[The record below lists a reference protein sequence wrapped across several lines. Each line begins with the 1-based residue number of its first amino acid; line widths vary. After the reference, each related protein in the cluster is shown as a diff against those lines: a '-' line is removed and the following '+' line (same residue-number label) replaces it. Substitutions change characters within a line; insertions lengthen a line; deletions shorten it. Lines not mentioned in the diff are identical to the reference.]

1 MCGIVGA
8 IAEREVRDILLEGL
22 KRLEYRGYDSAGL
35 ALIAQTPANAKKEP
49 SIDAVKTVGKVNKLV
64 SEVSRRQTSGRLGI
78 AHTRWATH
86 GKPTV
91 ANAHP
96 HRSGENLAIVH
107 NGIIENYEALRTAL
121 IKKGYEFSTET
132 DTETIAHLIH
142 SYQSTRQCSL
152 LDAVKL
158 AIKELEGAYGLCVID
173 SSEPDKL
180 IVARSGSPLVI
191 GVGMGENFVASDP
204 LALGQV
210 TDRFIYLEEGDIAQL
225 ELNAIH
231 IWHKGRKVKRDIT
244 TVAHQANESDKG
256 RYEHH
261 MLKEIFEQPRVIQDT
276 LDGRVSKNAVLE
288 QAFGLAAPELFDQV
302 KSVQIV
308 ACGTSSHAGLVA
320 KYWIESI
327 AKIPCQ
333 VDIAS
338 DYRYRDIIVTPGTLF
353 VTISQSGE
361 TADTLA
367 ALRYAKRRDYIAT
380 LAICNVATSS
390 LVREST
396 LSMLTMA
403 GQEIGVASTKAFTTQ
418 LAILL
423 VLAIVLGRRTGLTAT
438 AEKKLVKELHK
449 LPEAIERTL
458 ELKKQ
463 IKTIAKQFSDKNHS
477 LFLGR
482 GIQYPVAKEGALK
495 LKEISYIHAEAYP
508 AGELK
513 HGPLALVDNKMPV
526 VAVAPNNDLLG
537 KLKANLSEVSAR
549 GGKLYVF
556 ADESIGYES
565 EKRLKVINVPSCS
578 EILAPIVFTVP
589 LQLLSYYV
597 ALTKGTDVDHPRN
610 LAKSVT
616 VE

>member
-8 IAEREVRDILLEGL
+8 IAEREVREILLEGL

-35 ALIAQTPANAKKEP
+35 AFISPTSDSRATTINT
-49 SIDAVKTVGKVNKLV
+49 IKTVGKVNKLV
-64 SEVSRRQTSGRLGI
+64 TAAAKANAKASGRLGI

-86 GKPTV
+86 GKPSV

-96 HRSGENLAIVH
+96 HMSGSDIALVH
-107 NGIIENYEALRTAL
+107 NGIIENYEALRVEL
-121 IKKGYEFSTET
+121 KKAGYSFVTDT
-132 DTETIAHLIH
+132 DTETNAHLNH
-142 SYQSTRQCSL
+142 ANRAGGKVSL
-152 LDAVKL
+152 VAAVK
-158 AIKELEGAYGLCVID
+158 KTVKKLEGAYGLCVID
-173 SSEPDKL
+173 NTEPDKL
-180 IVARSGSPLVI
+180 VVARSGSPLVI
-191 GVGMGENFVASDP
+191 GVGIGENFVASDP

-210 TDRFIYLEEGDIAQL
+210 TDRFIYLEEGDIAQV
-225 ELNAIH
+225 ERQAIT
-231 IWHKGRKVKRDIT
+231 IWHKGKKVSRPTT
-244 TVAHQANESDKG
+244 TVKHQTDDSDKG
-256 RYEHH
+256 RYEHF
-261 MLKEIFEQPRVIQDT
+261 MLKEIYEQPRVIKNT
-276 LDGRVSKNAVLE
+276 LDGRVSKTSVLE
-288 QAFGLAAPELFDQV
+288 QAFGIKAPPIFD
-302 KSVQIV
+302 KINAVQIV

-320 KYWIESI
+320 KYWFESI

-338 DYRYRDIIVTPGTLF
+338 DYRYRDIIVQPNTLF

-367 ALRYAKRRDYIAT
+367 ALRYAKKLGYVAT
-380 LAICNVATSS
+380 LAVCNVATSS
-390 LVREST
+390 LVRESDI
-396 LSMLTMA
+396 SMLTMA

-418 LAILL
+418 LTILL
-423 VLAIVLGRRTGLTAT
+423 VLSIVLARRTGLSA
-438 AEKKLVKELHK
+438 AHEAKLVKELHK
-449 LPEAIERTL
+449 LPSIVDKTL
-458 ELKKQ
+458 GLRKQ
-463 IKTIAKQFSDKNHS
+463 IKTIAKQFSDKHHS

-513 HGPLALVDNKMPV
+513 HGPLALVDSKMPV

-549 GGKLYVF
+549 GGKLFVF
-556 ADESIGYES
+556 ADESIGYQS
-565 EKRLKVINVPSCS
+565 EKGLKVINVPRCS
-578 EILAPIVFTVP
+578 EVLAPIVFTVP

-597 ALTKGTDVDHPRN
+597 AITKGTDVDHPRN

>member
-8 IAEREVRDILLEGL
+8 IAEREVREILLEGL

-35 ALIAQTPANAKKEP
+35 AFISPTSDSRATTINT
-49 SIDAVKTVGKVNKLV
+49 IKTVGKVNKLV
-64 SEVSRRQTSGRLGI
+64 TAAAKANARASGRLGI

-86 GKPTV
+86 GKPSV

-96 HRSGENLAIVH
+96 HMSGSDIALVH
-107 NGIIENYEALRTAL
+107 NGIIENYEALRVEL
-121 IKKGYEFSTET
+121 KKAGYSFVTDT

-142 SYQSTRQCSL
+142 ANRAGGKVSL
-152 LDAVKL
+152 VAAVK
-158 AIKELEGAYGLCVID
+158 KTVKKLEGAYGLCVID
-173 SSEPDKL
+173 NTEPDKL
-180 IVARSGSPLVI
+180 VVARSGSPLVI
-191 GVGMGENFVASDP
+191 GVGIGENFVASDP

-210 TDRFIYLEEGDIAQL
+210 TDRFIYLEEGDIAQV
-225 ELNAIH
+225 ERQAIT
-231 IWHKGRKVKRDIT
+231 IWHKGKKVSRPTK
-244 TVAHQANESDKG
+244 TVKHQTDDSDKG
-256 RYEHH
+256 RYEHF
-261 MLKEIFEQPRVIQDT
+261 MLKEIYEQPRVIKNT
-276 LDGRVSKNAVLE
+276 LDGRVSKTSVLE
-288 QAFGLAAPELFDQV
+288 QAFGIKAPPIFD
-302 KSVQIV
+302 KINAVQIV

-320 KYWIESI
+320 KYWFESI

-338 DYRYRDIIVTPGTLF
+338 DYRYRDIIVQPNTLF

-367 ALRYAKRRDYIAT
+367 ALRYAKKLGYVAT
-380 LAICNVATSS
+380 LAVCNVATSS
-390 LVREST
+390 LVRESDI
-396 LSMLTMA
+396 SMLTMA

-418 LAILL
+418 LTILL
-423 VLAIVLGRRTGLTAT
+423 VLSIVLARRTGLSA
-438 AEKKLVKELHK
+438 AHEAKLVKELHK
-449 LPEAIERTL
+449 LPSIVDKTL
-458 ELKKQ
+458 GLRKQ
-463 IKTIAKQFSDKNHS
+463 IKTIAKQFSDKHHS

-513 HGPLALVDNKMPV
+513 HGPLALVDSKMPV

-549 GGKLYVF
+549 GGKLFVF
-556 ADESIGYES
+556 ADESIGYQS
-565 EKRLKVINVPSCS
+565 EKGLKVINVPRCS
-578 EILAPIVFTVP
+578 EVLAPIVFTVP

-597 ALTKGTDVDHPRN
+597 AITKGTDVDHPRN

>member
-8 IAEREVRDILLEGL
+8 IAEREVREILLEGL

-35 ALIAQTPANAKKEP
+35 AFISPTSDSRATTINT
-49 SIDAVKTVGKVNKLV
+49 IKTVGKVNKLV
-64 SEVSRRQTSGRLGI
+64 TAAAKANAKASGRLGI

-86 GKPTV
+86 GKPSV

-96 HRSGENLAIVH
+96 HMSGSDIALVH
-107 NGIIENYEALRTAL
+107 NGIIENYEALRVEL
-121 IKKGYEFSTET
+121 KKAGYSFVTDT
-132 DTETIAHLIH
+132 DTEAIAHLIH
-142 SYQSTRQCSL
+142 ANRAGGKVSL
-152 LDAVKL
+152 VAAVK
-158 AIKELEGAYGLCVID
+158 KTVKKLEGAYGLCVID
-173 SSEPDKL
+173 NTEPDKL
-180 IVARSGSPLVI
+180 VVARSGSPLVI
-191 GVGMGENFVASDP
+191 GVGIGENFVASDP

-210 TDRFIYLEEGDIAQL
+210 TDRFIYLEEGDIAQV
-225 ELNAIH
+225 ERQAIT
-231 IWHKGRKVKRDIT
+231 IWHKGKKVNRPTT
-244 TVAHQANESDKG
+244 TVKHQTDDSDKG
-256 RYEHH
+256 RYEHF
-261 MLKEIFEQPRVIQDT
+261 MLKEIYEQPRVIKNT
-276 LDGRVSKNAVLE
+276 LDGRVSKTSVLE
-288 QAFGLAAPELFDQV
+288 QAFGIKAPPIFD
-302 KSVQIV
+302 KINAVQIV

-320 KYWIESI
+320 KYWFESI

-338 DYRYRDIIVTPGTLF
+338 DYRYRDIIVQPNTLF

-367 ALRYAKRRDYIAT
+367 ALRYAKKLGYVAT
-380 LAICNVATSS
+380 LAVCNVATSS
-390 LVREST
+390 LVRESDI
-396 LSMLTMA
+396 SMLTMA

-418 LAILL
+418 LTILL
-423 VLAIVLGRRTGLTAT
+423 VLSIVLARRTGLSA
-438 AEKKLVKELHK
+438 AHEAKLVKELHK
-449 LPEAIERTL
+449 LPSIVDKTL
-458 ELKKQ
+458 GLRKQ
-463 IKTIAKQFSDKNHS
+463 IKTIAKQFSDKHHS

-513 HGPLALVDNKMPV
+513 HGPLALVDSKMPV

-549 GGKLYVF
+549 GGKLFVF
-556 ADESIGYES
+556 ADESIGYQS
-565 EKRLKVINVPSCS
+565 EKGLKVINVPRCS
-578 EILAPIVFTVP
+578 EVLAPIVFTVP

-597 ALTKGTDVDHPRN
+597 AITKGTDVDHPRN